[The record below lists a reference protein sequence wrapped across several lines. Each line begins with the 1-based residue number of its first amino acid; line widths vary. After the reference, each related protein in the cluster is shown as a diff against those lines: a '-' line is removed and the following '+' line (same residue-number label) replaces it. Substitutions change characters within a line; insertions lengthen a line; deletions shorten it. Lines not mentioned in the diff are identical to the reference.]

1 MRSVIRSEETRRTA
15 SAVLRILVV
24 AAGYY
29 GAGQIGLLRKM
40 TVHGATVTPLW
51 PSTGIA
57 LGCLLYLGIGVWPGI
72 TLGALLNIITLSD
85 TVSLSDYGIMMSSTV
100 APVCSYLMLRRFGF
114 RMELDRLR
122 DGVVLVCLGAMA
134 GMLISATVGTV
145 LFVLDGKLPAGHFW
159 PVWAAWW
166 SGDAMGVLVVTP
178 LMLVMRKAR
187 LPRADDRWL
196 EATALA
202 VVSVV
207 VSLVATRSE
216 LSMIYLVFPL
226 LIWAALRFQLAG
238 SAPCALLVSVLAI
251 IAGGQAVGP
260 FAGHTVLQ
268 VMLNLAIL
276 NGSVA
281 LTALLLA
288 AIVTEKMDIRRRIE
302 QACVELADV
311 VDHLAPGRSATAWP
325 SRYKERRDGL

>member
-1 MRSVIRSEETRRTA
+1 MIRSEETRRTG

-29 GAGQIGLLRKM
+29 GAGQIGLFRKV
-40 TVHGATVTPLW
+40 TIHGATVTPLW

-57 LGCLLYLGIGVWPGI
+57 LACLLYLGIGVWPGI
-72 TLGALLNIITLSD
+72 TLGSLLTIVTLSD
-85 TVSLSDYGIMMSSTV
+85 VVTLSDYGIMVGSTA
-100 APVCSYLMLRRFGF
+100 APVCSYFMLRRFEF

-122 DGVVLVCLGAMA
+122 DGVVLVFLGAMA
-134 GMLISATVGTV
+134 GMLISATLGSV
-145 LFVLDGKLPAGHFW
+145 LLILDGRLPAGHFW
-159 PVWAAWW
+159 PAWAAWW
-166 SGDAMGVLVVTP
+166 AGDAMGVLVVTP
-178 LMLVMRKAR
+178 LMLVLRKAR
-187 LPRADDRWL
+187 LPRAGDRWL

-207 VSLVATRSE
+207 VALVATRSE
-216 LSMIYLVFPL
+216 LSVIYLVFPL

-238 SAPCALLVSVLAI
+238 SAPCALLVSVLAV
-251 IAGGQAVGP
+251 IAGGQGAGP
-260 FAGHTVLQ
+260 FVGHTVLE
-268 VMLNLAIL
+268 VMLNLAVF

-288 AIVTEKMDIRRRIE
+288 AIVTENLNIRHRIE

-311 VDHLAPGRSATAWP
+311 VDHLAPGRSAAAWP
-325 SRYKERRDGL
+325 SRYKDRPDGH

>member
-29 GAGQIGLLRKM
+29 GAGQIGLLRKV

-85 TVSLSDYGIMMSSTV
+85 TVSLSDYGIMMSSTA

-122 DGVVLVCLGAMA
+122 DGVVLVFLGAMA

-145 LFVLDGKLPAGHFW
+145 LFVLDDKLPAGHFW

-166 SGDAMGVLVVTP
+166 SGTP
-178 LMLVMRKAR
+178 WVCSWS
-187 LPRADDRWL
+187 PR
-196 EATALA
+196 
-202 VVSVV
+202 
-207 VSLVATRSE
+207 
-216 LSMIYLVFPL
+216 
-226 LIWAALRFQLAG
+226 
-238 SAPCALLVSVLAI
+238 
-251 IAGGQAVGP
+251 
-260 FAGHTVLQ
+260 
-268 VMLNLAIL
+268 
-276 NGSVA
+276 
-281 LTALLLA
+281 
-288 AIVTEKMDIRRRIE
+288 
-302 QACVELADV
+302 
-311 VDHLAPGRSATAWP
+311 
-325 SRYKERRDGL
+325 